1 MCIRDRPCNE
11 LGKHS
16 HIGCQVDQIFLSWLT
31 PVYIHRI
38 ADDLEGVE
46 AVSYTHLGHSLGA
59 VHLYATLRPR
69 FLNAGKVFLLVRRPL
84 QRYGIEQSNEI
95 GPCF

>member
-1 MCIRDRPCNE
+1 MSYKADPVKWGMQIY
-11 LGKHS
+11 L
-16 HIGCQVDQIFLSWLT
+16 DQ
-31 PVYIHRI
+31 
-38 ADDLEGVE
+38 
-46 AVSYTHLGHSLGA
+46 GHSLGA

-69 FLNAGKVFLLVRRPL
+69 FLNAGKVFLLGRRPL